1 MGQHLVTG
9 VETAKY
15 HAFLDYLTNREP
27 RYVDPAAED
36 LFADLSWETI
46 EDPSGIVAEE
56 TRLRGPSSPRLMGIK
71 ISGDRAHAVGCT
83 DRHRS
88 EFTPG
93 DSTGWGRRPMSTRS
107 SVLT

>member
-36 LFADLSWETI
+36 LFADISWETI
-46 EDPSGIVAEE
+46 EDPSGMVAAGN
-56 TRLRGPSSPRLMGIK
+56 RLRGPSSARLMGIK